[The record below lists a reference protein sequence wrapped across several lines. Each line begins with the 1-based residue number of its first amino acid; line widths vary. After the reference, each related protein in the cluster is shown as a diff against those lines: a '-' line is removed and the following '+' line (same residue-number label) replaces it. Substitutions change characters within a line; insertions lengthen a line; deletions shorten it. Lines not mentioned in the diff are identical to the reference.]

1 MINIKEQKKWPLF
14 FILMSFIIPVLMGHY
29 LYKNNYLFEL
39 GDVSHGKILHK
50 KIYVEINKKRIY
62 KWTILKVGNKK
73 GGYNQLKEKQI
84 FYNSKLLLNKNK
96 KKIDNLYVN
105 ISNINLKKDKINANI
120 LKDND
125 YLIVDPNSNIIMHYD
140 ASSNLKYIISDIK
153 RLLQYARF

>member
-1 MINIKEQKKWPLF
+1 MKLW
-14 FILMSFIIPVLMGHY
+14 
-29 LYKNNYLFEL
+29 
-39 GDVSHGKILHK
+39 
-50 KIYVEINKKRIY
+50 
-62 KWTILKVGNKK
+62 K

-140 ASSNLKYIISDIK
+140 ASSNLKYIISVP
-153 RLLQYARF
+153 